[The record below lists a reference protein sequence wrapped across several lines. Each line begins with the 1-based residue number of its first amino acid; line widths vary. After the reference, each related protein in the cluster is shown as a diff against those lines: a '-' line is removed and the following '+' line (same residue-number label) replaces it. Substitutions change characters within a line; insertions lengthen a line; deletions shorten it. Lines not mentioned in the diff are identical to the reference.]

1 MKNLYKLPKRE
12 SMKDNRLDIGFALIL
27 MGMLL
32 ILIALVSMK
41 NSYNKALNGCIDG
54 GNSKEYCEMMLN

>member
-1 MKNLYKLPKRE
+1 
-12 SMKDNRLDIGFALIL
+12 MKDNRLDIGFALIL